1 MHFKQLSIVNTYN
14 KLNINKNK
22 NLLGQLES
30 LMLESIWQQSNVF
43 SLCIISV
50 PEQGSCN
57 LIWLGRSG
65 LQETYLFL
73 VILTRILF

>member
-43 SLCIISV
+43 SLFIISV

-57 LIWLGRSG
+57 LIWLGRAG